1 MREPR
6 YFSARRIAMHDAFLR
21 GANQSRFGFRHGCGC
36 LAAIAGGNRL
46 FDLTE
51 RGAHARTPGFI
62 DDGSARGL
70 AGGLLCGFRICH
82 TCWTQEL
89 VTESG
94 AYRVL
99 ARYRQRH
106 RPEGRTPA
114 TTLRLSCYPRGS
126 GHTLGA
132 YRVVASNCGR
142 AIGGCVAEQRRLHA
156 RPLRVLMDMRK
167 QRFYPWH
174 QGLAVE

>member
-1 MREPR
+1 MPRSRLGIFRSRVTIMQQIDCNPQFGLQEYSARRRGNLFLFQFRNLMREPR
-6 YFSARRIAMHDAFLR
+6 YFSARGIAMHDAFLR
-21 GANQSRFGFRHGCGC
+21 GANQSRFSFRHGCGC
-36 LAAIAGGNRL
+36 SAAIAGGNSL

-51 RGAHARTPGFI
+51 RGTHARTPGFI

-70 AGGLLCGFRICH
+70 AGGFLCGLRIGH

-106 RPEGRTPA
+106 RPEGRTP
-114 TTLRLSCYPRGS
+114 TTRLRASLHPRG
-126 GHTLGA
+126 
-132 YRVVASNCGR
+132 
-142 AIGGCVAEQRRLHA
+142 
-156 RPLRVLMDMRK
+156 
-167 QRFYPWH
+167 
-174 QGLAVE
+174 